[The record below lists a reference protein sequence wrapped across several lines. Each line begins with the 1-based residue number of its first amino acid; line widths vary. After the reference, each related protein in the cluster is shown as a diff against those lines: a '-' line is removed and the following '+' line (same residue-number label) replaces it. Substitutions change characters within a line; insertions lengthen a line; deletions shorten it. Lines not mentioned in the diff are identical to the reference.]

1 MEDEEMEDINEAIA
15 LSLRHESHESSGV
28 AGQEDA
34 RTYSPGMLRNDNG
47 DANAAS
53 SPDDGIEGMPSSME
67 MGSPPVSSTLTSAA
81 GAGSSHQAH
90 FTHESSQGALQPHL
104 AVNFSKAGRTF

>member
-28 AGQEDA
+28 PGQEGV

-53 SPDDGIEGMPSSME
+53 SPDDVIEGMSSSME
-67 MGSPPVSSTLTSAA
+67 MGSPPVSSTLASAA
-81 GAGSSHQAH
+81 GAGSSQNTPFAND
-90 FTHESSQGALQPHL
+90 SPQGAPRPHL
-104 AVNFSKAGRTF
+104 